1 MGRRKTSDLKRFT
14 ICVPTDLKE
23 WIDRRSE
30 ETRLP
35 RSKFI
40 SEYLYHC
47 WNVEKKQNE
56 IR

>member
-1 MGRRKTSDLKRFT
+1 MKKSELKRFT
-14 ICVPTDLKE
+14 ICVPNDLFE
-23 WIDRRSE
+23 WIDRRSS

-47 WNVEKKQNE
+47 WDVEKKQNE
-56 IR
+56 TR